1 MRVLVLAYGTRGDVQ
16 PMAALALALHRA
28 GHEPLLAAPASF
40 SSLAGAHGIPFAA
53 LDEGILRLWSAPE
66 MHATAGHGKGGLA
79 SLRAYAGYVRQM
91 RPALRRLL
99 DDAWRAA
106 TDSGADLVVHSP
118 VAIAGPHLAER
129 LGAPGVVAALDP
141 LYVPTRE
148 FANPLFLAPSW
159 LPRALNRLTHVA
171 FVRGQLRL
179 AGLGLDRWRAETL
192 GLPRRRGRHALL
204 RDPYGQPVPVL
215 NQVSRHVLPPPA
227 DWPSTV
233 HTTGYWYLPAP
244 RDWSPP
250 PALDA
255 FLAAGPPPVY
265 IGFGSVVG
273 YDPAGM
279 GGLVRDA
286 VARAGV
292 RAVVATGWGG
302 ITPGDGLPD
311 TMLAIDQAPHDW
323 LLPRMSTVVHHA
335 GGTTWTAVAAGHPQ
349 VVCPSIGDQPF
360 WARRMHA
367 LGVAPP
373 PTPAAHLT
381 AAALAAAIR
390 TARADAGMRDR
401 AAALAARIGAEDGAA
416 AAVAVLEKVHAGR

>member
-1 MRVLVLAYGTRGDVQ
+1 MKVLVLAYGTRGDVQ
-16 PMAALALALHRA
+16 PMTALARAVRLA
-28 GHEPLLAAPASF
+28 GHEPLLVAPESF
-40 SSLAGAHGIPFAA
+40 RTLAEPHGLPFAG

-79 SLRAYAGYVRQM
+79 SMRAYAGYVRQM

-99 DDAWRAA
+99 DGAWRAA
-106 TDSGADLVVHSP
+106 ADSGADIVVHSP

-129 LGAPGVVAALDP
+129 LAVPAVIAALDP

-148 FANPLFLAPSW
+148 FANPLFLAPAW
-159 LPRALNRLTHVA
+159 LPAAFNRLTHVA

-204 RDPYGQPVPVL
+204 RDPRGRPVPVL

-233 HTTGYWYLPAP
+233 HTTGYWYLPTP
-244 RDWSPP
+244 DEWSPP
-250 PALDA
+250 PELAE

-265 IGFGSVVG
+265 VGFGSVVG
-273 YDPAGM
+273 YDPGAM
-279 GGLVRDA
+279 GGLVLDA
-286 VARAGV
+286 IARAGV

-302 ITPGDGLPD
+302 IVPGERLPD
-311 TMLAIDQAPHDW
+311 TVLAIDQAPHDW

-335 GGTTWTAVAAGHPQ
+335 GGTTWTAVAAGRPQ

-373 PTPAAHLT
+373 PLPAARLT
-381 AAALAAAIR
+381 AAGLAAAIR
-390 TARADAGMRDR
+390 KAGTDAGMRDR
-401 AAALAARIGAEDGAA
+401 AAALAAAVTAEDGAA
-416 AAVAVLEKVHAGR
+416 AAVSVLEKVHAGR

>member
-1 MRVLVLAYGTRGDVQ
+1 MKVLVLAYGTRGDVQ
-16 PMAALALALHRA
+16 PMTALALAVRRA

-40 SSLAGAHGIPFAA
+40 AALAGQHGLPFAG

-66 MHATAGHGKGGLA
+66 MHTTAGHGKGGLA
-79 SLRAYAGYVRQM
+79 SLRAYAGYVRHM

-99 DDAWRAA
+99 DGAWRAA
-106 TDSGADLVVHSP
+106 EHSGADVVVHSP

-129 LGAPGVVAALDP
+129 LGVPAVIAALDP

-148 FANPLFLAPSW
+148 FANPLFLAPPW
-159 LPRALNRLTHVA
+159 LPRAFNRLTHVA
-171 FVRGQLRL
+171 FTRGQLRL
-179 AGLGLDRWRAETL
+179 AGLGLDRWRAQRL

-204 RDPYGQPVPVL
+204 RDPHGRPVPVL
-215 NQVSRHVLPPPA
+215 NQVSRHVLTPPA

-250 PALDA
+250 PELSA
-255 FLAAGPPPVY
+255 FLTAGPPPVY

-273 YDPAGM
+273 YDPAGT
-279 GGLVRDA
+279 GRLVLDA
-286 VARAGV
+286 VAKAGV

-302 ITPGDGLPD
+302 IAPGDRLPG
-311 TMLAIDQAPHDW
+311 TVLAIDQAPHDW

-335 GGTTWTAVAAGHPQ
+335 GGTTWTAVAAGRPQ

-373 PTPAAHLT
+373 PLPAARLT
-381 AAALAAAIR
+381 ADALAAAIL
-390 TARADAGMRDR
+390 AAGADAGIRGR
-401 AAALAARIGAEDGAA
+401 AEALAARIGAEDGAA